1 MIRTILTYISYDPI
15 VRIRLGGLS
24 ISPHGIG
31 IYVGYMAGAYV
42 LFVPAA
48 EKKGITRDQ
57 SNMMLILGFLGAVFG
72 ARFFYVINHWSE
84 YGSIVEALKI
94 WQGGLSLLGGITGAI
109 LFNVPYWR
117 LHGFGFFPVMDAAVP
132 GIALGLIFGRIGD
145 LIIADHLGKETTFF
159 LGYKCPDVVRVGETV
174 GSPCPPG
181 AIVHQP
187 ALYDLL
193 SVCVLLVV
201 LLVLRRK
208 DRYPG
213 FLTAVFG
220 LWYGIGRLVEDFLRV
235 DKQIL
240 GLTGSQWTALGSALI
255 CAYILFLRRRAPRWG
270 MGDMKDGTL
279 HNAPEPIVNLD
290 EAEVDEVDEVD
301 GSEADNSKGRE
312 SKKASRKTG

>member
-1 MIRTILTYISYDPI
+1 MIRTVFAYISYDPI
-15 VRIRLGGLS
+15 VRIRVGGLS

-31 IYVGYMAGAYV
+31 IYIGYMAGAYV
-42 LFVPAA
+42 LFMPAA

-57 SNMMLILGFLGAVFG
+57 GNMMLILGFLGAIFG

-84 YGSIVEALKI
+84 YRSIVEALKI

-117 LHGFGFFPVMDAAVP
+117 RRGFGFFPVMDAAVP

-159 LGYKCPDVVRVGETV
+159 LGYRCPDVVRVGETV

-193 SVCVLLVV
+193 SAFFLLVV
-201 LLVLRRK
+201 LLVLRK
-208 DRYPG
+208 KERYPG

-220 LWYGIGRLVEDFLRV
+220 LWYGVGRLIEDFLRV
-235 DKQIL
+235 DKQIF
-240 GLTGSQWTALGSALI
+240 GLTGSQWTALGSALF
-255 CAYILFLRRRAPRWG
+255 CAYILFIRRRAPKWG
-270 MGDMKDGTL
+270 MGNMKDGTL
-279 HNAPEPIVNLD
+279 HSPVEPIVDLD
-290 EAEVDEVDEVD
+290 EPDNDEAA
-301 GSEADNSKGRE
+301 GSDANENKEGNT
-312 SKKASRKTG
+312 KKVSVEPG

>member
-1 MIRTILTYISYDPI
+1 
-15 VRIRLGGLS
+15 
-24 ISPHGIG
+24 
-31 IYVGYMAGAYV
+31 
-42 LFVPAA
+42 
-48 EKKGITRDQ
+48 
-57 SNMMLILGFLGAVFG
+57 MMLILGFLGAVFG

-290 EAEVDEVDEVD
+290 EDEVDEVD
-301 GSEADNSKGRE
+301 GSEADTSKGRE
-312 SKKASRKTG
+312 SKKASRKTGRSGSGIQVVD